1 MSGVRRFFNISESVD
16 NRINELLDEVKSLG
30 IEWSSDDLDDEVSGF
45 DIIWYLTNKIF
56 EVFTKDFE
64 HYVDSVE
71 EDIDIYDLNFE
82 VEPFNGVYH
91 VLFEY
96 KGVEF
101 DDEYTDGYIAGD
113 RENVF
118 TKLLEKCKEIDEIQ

>member
-1 MSGVRRFFNISESVD
+1 MSGVRRFFNISESAD

-56 EVFTKDFE
+56 SAFIADFE
-64 HYVDSVE
+64 KYVDSVE

-82 VEPFNGVYH
+82 IEPFNGVYH

-96 KGVEF
+96 QGVEF
-101 DDEYTDGYIAGD
+101 DDEFTDSYIAGD
-113 RENVF
+113 IETAF
-118 TKLLEKCKEIDEIQ
+118 AKLLEKCKEIDEIQ